1 MKYSI
6 RDFEVELIDEPLQ
19 EHVVAWERAARAL
32 KSDDAKPYL
41 RDIAQALEGAKVTTA
56 LPALLGI
63 LQVVA
68 QGLSEAIKIL
78 DDNESLTLS
87 SNRGMMVKAAVSA
100 GWIISPVFTVAE
112 IDKMSPWKV
121 AWLAGKI
128 AELYQGATEIPKN

>member
-1 MKYSI
+1 MKHSI
-6 RDFEVELIDEPLQ
+6 KGFEVELIDEPLQ

-32 KSDDAKPYL
+32 RSEDAKPYL
-41 RDIAQALEGAKVTTA
+41 RDISQALEGAKVTA
-56 LPALLGI
+56 QLPALLGI
-63 LQVVA
+63 LQIVA

-78 DDNESLTLS
+78 EDNESLTLS

-100 GWIISPVFTVAE
+100 GWIISPVFTASE
-112 IDKMSPWKV
+112 IDKMTPWKV